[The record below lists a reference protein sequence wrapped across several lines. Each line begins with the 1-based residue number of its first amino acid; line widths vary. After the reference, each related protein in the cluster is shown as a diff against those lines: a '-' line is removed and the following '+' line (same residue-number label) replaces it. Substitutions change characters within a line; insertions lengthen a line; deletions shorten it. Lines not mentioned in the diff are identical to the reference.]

1 MLRIVVPAA
10 FILVFA
16 AFLWTSNLGVGL
28 VLAITA
34 YIWAVAPLAGATTD
48 LSPDRI
54 SAHFHF
60 E

>member
-1 MLRIVVPAA
+1 MLRIVIPAA

-28 VLAITA
+28 LLAISA
-34 YIWAVAPLAGATTD
+34 YFWAVAPLSGATTD
-48 LSPDRI
+48 LAPDRI
-54 SAHFHF
+54 SGHFHF